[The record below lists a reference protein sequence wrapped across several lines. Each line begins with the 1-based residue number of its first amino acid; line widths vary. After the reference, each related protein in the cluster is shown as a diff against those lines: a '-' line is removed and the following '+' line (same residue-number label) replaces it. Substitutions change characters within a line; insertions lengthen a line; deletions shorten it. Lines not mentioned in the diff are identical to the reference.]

1 MNLRIM
7 TLAVALV
14 SSLALHAAFAQPAQ
28 QADYIVAVV
37 NAEPITNSEVRAEV
51 QRVAQGL
58 VQQKR
63 DVPAPQVL
71 RSQVLERL
79 INDRAQLQVAQDTG
93 VRVDPSSI
101 DLAEENAA
109 RQSLL
114 SLADFRKRLAK
125 DGVDKERFRAQLR
138 DQLMLARL
146 HERDV
151 ESRIRISE
159 VELDRYILEQ
169 QSANTAPFEQ
179 EINLGQL
186 LIAIPEKTTL
196 SEIHLQAQA
205 QGLLERIRE
214 GADFDALVKE
224 FSGAQRDKSGQLGLR
239 RADRYP
245 RSFVLATQNLEV
257 GGVSEIVRSPA
268 GFHIL
273 KVLEK
278 RQPKKLIRTVVQTR
292 SRHIL
297 LRITPQLTQEA
308 ALARLADYKKRIQSG
323 AATFED
329 LAKKYSQ
336 DASAVD
342 GGDLG
347 WATGGLFVPEFEETM
362 NLLTDGHGHISE
374 PVVSRFGVHLI
385 QVLER
390 RRVDLDPQ
398 QTREAVRNEL
408 RAIRFEE
415 AYTTWA
421 QDIRARAFVDY
432 RDPPQ

>member
-1 MNLRIM
+1 MKFRIV
-7 TLAVALV
+7 TLVIALV
-14 SSLALHAAFAQPAQ
+14 SSLALHAALAQPAQ

-37 NAEPITNSEVRAEV
+37 NADPITNSEVRAEV
-51 QRVAQGL
+51 QRVTQRL
-58 VQQKR
+58 VQQQK

-79 INDRAQLQVAQDTG
+79 INDRAQLQVAKDTG

-109 RQSLL
+109 RQNMLTV
-114 SLADFRKRLAK
+114 ADMRKRLAK
-125 DGVDKERFRAQLR
+125 EGIDKERFRAQLR

-151 ESRIRISE
+151 ESRIRIPE
-159 VELDRYILEQ
+159 VEVDRYILEQ
-169 QSANTAPFEQ
+169 QNSSADPFVQ
-179 EINLGQL
+179 EINLGQI
-186 LIAIPEKTTL
+186 LIAIPEKATPSQMPPL
-196 SEIHLQAQA
+196 LAQA
-205 QGLLERIRE
+205 QSVLERIRK
-214 GADFDALVKE
+214 GGDFDALVQE
-224 FSGAQRDKSGQLGLR
+224 FSAAQRDKGGQLGLR

-245 RSFVLATQNLEV
+245 RTFVLATQNLEV
-257 GGVSEIVRSPA
+257 GGVSEIVRSAA

-297 LRITPQLTQEA
+297 LRMGPQLTQEV
-308 ALARLADYKKRIQSG
+308 ALARLADYKKRVQSG
-323 AATFED
+323 AATFAD
-329 LAKKYSQ
+329 LAKQFSQ
-336 DASAVD
+336 DASAAD

-347 WATGGLFVPEFEETM
+347 WATPGMFVPEFEETM
-362 NLLTDGHGHISE
+362 NLLTDGQVSE
-374 PVVSRFGVHLI
+374 PLVSRFGVHLI

-398 QTREAVRNEL
+398 QVREAVRNEL
-408 RAIRFEE
+408 REMRYEE
-415 AYTTWA
+415 SYITWA

-432 RDPPQ
+432 REPPQ